1 MDFFAFV
8 KPKNELENS
17 AEKQQNVPFVP
28 EAMWVKCPKC
38 NALLL
43 TTDMEENLHV
53 CTHCNHHFRMSAKQR
68 IALLADKETFREHDA
83 DLTSSNLLDFPGYD
97 EKLEKAGKK
106 ANESVRC
113 GECKIDGVRSV
124 LCVMDADFMMGSMG
138 ILSLMQ
144 MAKTSGAVKRH
155 SDAGLLYITVLT
167 DPTTGGVTAS
177 FAMEGDIILAEPNAL
192 VAFAGPRVIEQ
203 TMRQK
208 LPKDFQTSEFVLQKG
223 FIDAV
228 VSRVALK
235 STISKLLKMHGYG
248 EE

>member
-97 EKLEKAGKK
+97 EKLEKAKKKGKR
-106 ANESVRC
+106 VRPLRRMHHRRHPLRALR
-113 GECKIDGVRSV
+113 DGRGFH
-124 LCVMDADFMMGSMG
+124 DGQHG
-138 ILSLMQ
+138 H
-144 MAKTSGAVKRH
+144 RH
-155 SDAGLLYITVLT
+155 GRK
-167 DPTTGGVTAS
+167 
-177 FAMEGDIILAEPNAL
+177 NH
-192 VAFAGPRVIEQ
+192 PR
-203 TMRQK
+203 
-208 LPKDFQTSEFVLQKG
+208 L
-223 FIDAV
+223 
-228 VSRVALK
+228 
-235 STISKLLKMHGYG
+235 
-248 EE
+248 